1 MSLYN
6 LKRLAQDTFMIA
18 KFTDDFEVESTYTLT
33 AKGFSY
39 LCDCPANN
47 RAVVTKP
54 CRHKLMMPT
63 LLPKVDTDEFYD
75 HDTGRFSTPLGD
87 LFWPTA
93 DLEGQEALPVVG
105 EALRAEVE
113 LTGKAKYN
121 AACAGILKLKADGT
135 LDRFHADM
143 QQLITAVEGE
153 APGSPVPTELPTIA
167 QGDYSPRAGVVP
179 SPAPTIRRR

>member
-6 LKRLAQDTFMIA
+6 LRSLSPDTYMIC
-18 KFTDDFEVESTYTLT
+18 KFSDDFSVESTYTLT

-47 RAVVTKP
+47 RSVVTKP

-93 DLEGQEALPVVG
+93 DLEGQEALPVV
-105 EALRAEVE
+105 
-113 LTGKAKYN
+113 
-121 AACAGILKLKADGT
+121 D
-135 LDRFHADM
+135 
-143 QQLITAVEGE
+143 E
-153 APGSPVPTELPTIA
+153 APDSPVPTELPTIA

>member
-6 LKRLAQDTFMIA
+6 LRSLAHDTYMIC
-18 KFTDDFEVESTYTLT
+18 KFSDDFSVESTYTLT

-47 RAVVTKP
+47 RSVVTKP

-105 EALRAEVE
+105 EA
-113 LTGKAKYN
+113 
-121 AACAGILKLKADGT
+121 
-135 LDRFHADM
+135 
-143 QQLITAVEGE
+143 
-153 APGSPVPTELPTIA
+153 PGSPVPTELPTIA